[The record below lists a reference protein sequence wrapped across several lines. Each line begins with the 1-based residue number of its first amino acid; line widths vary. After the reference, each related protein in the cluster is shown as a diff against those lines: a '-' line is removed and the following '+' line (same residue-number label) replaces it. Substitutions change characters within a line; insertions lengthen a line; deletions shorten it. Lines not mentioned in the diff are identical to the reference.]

1 MTYFAKPISS
11 REQATGVATWLWADH
26 DGLHCGPD
34 LPATKVPTGHL
45 WGWGSCVW
53 VHLREDA
60 AAPTCGILLAE
71 EAGPGLVQVETLPVA
86 RANYLRTVL
95 GQERFLRCASEADA
109 QRFAGLDLTTVV
121 VVSPTHAVLVGS
133 K

>member
-1 MTYFAKPISS
+1 MTYYAKPINA
-11 REQATGVATWLWADH
+11 REQATGVTTWLWADN

-45 WGWGSCVW
+45 WGWGPQVR
-53 VHLREDA
+53 VRLREDA
-60 AAPTCGILLAE
+60 VAPTRGILLTE
-71 EAGPGLVQVETLPVA
+71 EPGPGLVRVEVLPPA
-86 RANYLRTVL
+86 KATYLQTVL
-95 GQERFLRCASEADA
+95 GQDRFLRCASDADER
-109 QRFAGLDLTTVV
+109 RFAALNLATIV